1 MACTADEE
9 AHLRQKAE
17 QGLKNSTSPIQKLRY
32 ACLMRGANGIKGL
45 GRSFRIMDDDGSKTL
60 DMREFRDGLRDYGLR
75 ELDDQTIADVF
86 RELDRDGSGKLN
98 YDEFLVAIRGPIN
111 KTREEYVR
119 RAFQKMDA
127 TGDGQ
132 ITVDDIRKLYD
143 ASQHPKFQSG
153 EWTAD
158 QCFRHFLDSFDTPGD
173 PDGVVTWDEFLNYYT
188 GVSASIDD
196 DNYFCTMMKRA
207 WRM

>member
-1 MACTADEE
+1 MACTAEEE
-9 AHLRQKAE
+9 AYLKQKAE
-17 QGLKNSTSPIQKLRY
+17 DGFRVSTSPIQKLRY

-60 DMREFRDGLRDYGLR
+60 DFREFRDGLYDFGLR
-75 ELDDQTIADVF
+75 ELDDQTIAEIF
-86 RELDRDGSGKLN
+86 QELDKDGSGKLS

-111 KTREEYVR
+111 KTRQEYVVK
-119 RAFQKMDA
+119 AFKKLDA
-127 TGDGQ
+127 TRDGQ
-132 ITVDDIRKLYD
+132 ITVEDIRRLYD

-153 EWTAD
+153 EWTED
-158 QCFRHFLDSFDTPGD
+158 QCFRRFLDSFDTPGN
-173 PDGVVTWDEFLNYYT
+173 PDGVVTKDEFMNYYS

-196 DNYFCTMMKRA
+196 DGYFCTMMKRA